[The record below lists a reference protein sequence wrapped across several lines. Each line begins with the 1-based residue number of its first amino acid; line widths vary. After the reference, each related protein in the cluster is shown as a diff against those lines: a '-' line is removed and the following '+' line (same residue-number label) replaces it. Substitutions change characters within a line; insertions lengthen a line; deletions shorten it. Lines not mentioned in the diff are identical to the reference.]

1 METNNTVNPLATA
14 PIPQLLLRYSVPTA
28 LTLLVNY
35 LYNIVDQIF
44 VGQGV
49 GITGMAATNV
59 AFPLTIVSMA
69 VALMIGD
76 GCAANI
82 NLYLGRKGQDAA
94 DRIISHTVTLLL
106 GAGML
111 VALLG
116 SLFARRIVLLFGA
129 TSTSFRAALDYTR
142 VIVLGLPFLMF
153 CSALTAIIRADGNP
167 KFAMKAMMLGA
178 AINLV
183 LDPLFIFGFHMGVV
197 GAGIATVIGEVASGL
212 LYLSRL
218 RHMQTVHIRKEW
230 LLPTPSV
237 SLQILRLG
245 FPSFLTQIMT
255 AVVQVTMNNL
265 MKHCGAATTFGS
277 DVALSVYGA
286 LMKIYQIA
294 HAMFVGVSSATQP
307 INGYNFGAK
316 QFRRVRDTYKT
327 ASSIALLVSAGWF
340 AVYQLFPRAH
350 WVPVCLRGPGVPERL
365 RRDLPPVHDG
375 IFRVWT
381 AHDHHLL
388 LPEHRPASQGPVS
401 APCPAGGG
409 PHPVGAPPVPSVRP
423 EWRTAGRSH
432 GGCNLFSALLAAG
445 KAGVFQMEKAGMV
458 GFPSA
463 RRKLRRSPSLSDP
476 VSRQKSNSA
485 AYKSPDA
492 LSRIRAFELE
502 TRQSIRAAPSLT
514 GGSARPKPHIW
525 SKMGIK
531 DFPRSVRL
539 YSTLG
544 GIWGYSSRWTSW
556 SASSSLS
563 VELSVL

>member
-82 NLYLGRKGQDAA
+82 NLYLGRKDQDAA
-94 DRIISHTVTLLL
+94 DRSISHTVTLLL
-106 GAGML
+106 GAGVL

-129 TSTSFRAALDYTR
+129 TSTSFQAALDYTR

-212 LYLSRL
+212 LCLSRL
-218 RHMQTVHIRKEW
+218 RHMQTVRIRKEW

-237 SLQILRLG
+237 FLQILRLG

-340 AVYQLFPRAH
+340 AVYQLFPRAIGSLF
-350 WVPVCLRGPGVPERL
+350 VSGDQVYLNACGV
-365 RRDLPPVHDG
+365 
-375 IFRVWT
+375 IFRLYMMGFFVYGLHMT
-381 AHDHHLL
+381 TTSFFQSIGQPLKALSLPLVRQAVVLIPLALL
-388 LPEHRPASQGPVS
+388 LSRQFGLN
-401 APCPAGGG
+401 G
-409 PHPVGAPPVPSVRP
+409 
-423 EWRTAGRSH
+423 
-432 GGCNLFSALLAAG
+432 ALLAVPTADAISFLLSLLLVKREFSRWKKRG
-445 KAGVFQMEKAGMV
+445 W
-458 GFPSA
+458 
-463 RRKLRRSPSLSDP
+463 LDSPAP
-476 VSRQKSNSA
+476 GANSA
-485 AYKSPDA
+485 AP
-492 LSRIRAFELE
+492 L
-502 TRQSIRAAPSLT
+502 P
-514 GGSARPKPHIW
+514 
-525 SKMGIK
+525 
-531 DFPRSVRL
+531 
-539 YSTLG
+539 
-544 GIWGYSSRWTSW
+544 
-556 SASSSLS
+556 
-563 VELSVL
+563 

>member
-82 NLYLGRKGQDAA
+82 NLYLGRKDQDAA

-106 GAGML
+106 GAGVL

-116 SLFARRIVLLFGA
+116 SLFAGRIVLLFGA
-129 TSTSFRAALDYTR
+129 TSTSFQAALDYTR

-212 LYLSRL
+212 LCLSRL
-218 RHMQTVHIRKEW
+218 RHMQTVRIRKEW

-316 QFRRVRDTYKT
+316 QFRRVRDTYQNGLLHR
-327 ASSIALLVSAGWF
+327 AAGLCRLVCRLSALSPG
-340 AVYQLFPRAH
+340 H
-350 WVPVCLRGPGVPERL
+350 WVPVCLRGPGVPGRL

-375 IFRVWT
+375 IFCVWT

-388 LPEHRPASQGPVS
+388 LPEHRPAPQGPVS

-423 EWRTAGRSH
+423 EWRAAGRSH
-432 GGCNLFSALLAAG
+432 GGCGLFPALLAAG
-445 KAGVFQMEKAGMV
+445 KAGVFQMAKAGLV
-458 GFPSA
+458 GFPGA
-463 RRKLRRSPSLSDP
+463 RHRLRRSPFLSDSI
-476 VSRQKSNSA
+476 SRQKRRTLQQCQ
-485 AYKSPDA
+485 KPGC
-492 LSRIRAFELE
+492 AF
-502 TRQSIRAAPSLT
+502 THP
-514 GGSARPKPHIW
+514 G
-525 SKMGIK
+525 
-531 DFPRSVRL
+531 F
-539 YSTLG
+539 
-544 GIWGYSSRWTSW
+544 
-556 SASSSLS
+556 
-563 VELSVL
+563 